1 MLLVGEVIRPHGRGG
16 LLRIRSYAHSEE
28 TFSSAGGVFLRL
40 CSGETY
46 QYKVES
52 VVRHKGAYLLRLEGL
67 DSLGTAERYR
77 GAAILVNKEA
87 LGRLD
92 EEEYFWHEII
102 GLEVYLD
109 TGRFLG
115 TIKHILP
122 TGGNDIYVVEE
133 QEGELLIPAIH
144 EVVRE
149 IDLNHKKMI
158 VSEMEG
164 LFDLNEV

>member
-46 QYKVES
+46 QYKVQS

-87 LGRLD
+87 LGS
-92 EEEYFWHEII
+92 
-102 GLEVYLD
+102 
-109 TGRFLG
+109 
-115 TIKHILP
+115 
-122 TGGNDIYVVEE
+122 
-133 QEGELLIPAIH
+133 
-144 EVVRE
+144 
-149 IDLNHKKMI
+149 
-158 VSEMEG
+158 VSR
-164 LFDLNEV
+164 